1 MRHNHL
7 ILLCRKNSISEDGP
21 QWMTCWMSGESCR
34 YCSNNNSKAPLWIA
48 KGLDYFLFDVFSWHF
63 VYMSTNL
70 TLAIRWDFQEVQWNY
85 HQDNVEIAG
94 TSCYTP
100 HTFGKTLLFWAFLF
114 GVHVMNLQDRSQ
126 IPQLKYCFQHNKL
139 YFPCGEIQTWWRDA
153 PCTT

>member
-1 MRHNHL
+1 MRQT
-7 ILLCRKNSISEDGP
+7 ISSSAGRIQFQRMDHSGWLAECPRNLVAIVAITIKRHPCGSQKD
-21 QWMTCWMSGESCR
+21 WIISSLMS
-34 YCSNNNSKAPLWIA
+34 
-48 KGLDYFLFDVFSWHF
+48 FSWHF

-85 HQDNVEIAG
+85 HQDNVKIAG

-126 IPQLKYCFQHNKL
+126 TPQLRFCFQHNKQ
-139 YFPCGEIQTWWRDA
+139 YFSCGELQTWWRDA